1 MTHLRSPLGF
11 GSMRVRPPL
20 TGPGQ
25 RIGLLGGS
33 FNPPHD
39 GHRQISVTALKRLGL
54 DAVWWIVTPGNPL
67 KSTGE
72 LATLASR
79 MAEARGRVRHAR
91 IKVTDFEAGLPSAYT
106 AATLAFL
113 KRRHPGV
120 CFVWLMGAD
129 NLVSIHRWRNWET
142 IFRSM
147 PIAVLDRP
155 GWRLKGLVSKAAR
168 RFRAGF
174 VPEAGAQRLAST
186 RAPAWTFI
194 SLPLS
199 PLSSTE
205 IRRQRR
211 TFLKARS
218 GASVAATG
226 ELP

>member
-1 MTHLRSPLGF
+1 
-11 GSMRVRPPL
+11 MRA
-20 TGPGQ
+20 
-25 RIGLLGGS
+25 IGLLGGS
-33 FNPPHD
+33 FNPAHA
-39 GHRQISVTALKRLGL
+39 GHRHISLEALKRLGL
-54 DAVWWIVTPGNPL
+54 DAVWWMVSPQNPL
-67 KSTGE
+67 KDAAD
-72 LATLASR
+72 LAPFQ
-79 MAEARGRVRHAR
+79 ARLEHAR
-91 IKVTDFEAGLPSAYT
+91 AVADHPRIRVTEIEAEIGTTYT
-106 AATLAFL
+106 VDTLSVL
-113 KRRHPGV
+113 VRRFRGV
-120 CFVWLMGAD
+120 RFVWLMGAD